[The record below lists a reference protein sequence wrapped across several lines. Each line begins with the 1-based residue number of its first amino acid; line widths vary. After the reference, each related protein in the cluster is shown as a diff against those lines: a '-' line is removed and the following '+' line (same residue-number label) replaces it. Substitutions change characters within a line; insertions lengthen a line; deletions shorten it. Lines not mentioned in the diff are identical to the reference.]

1 MNHDD
6 SPLRLSTCLLL
17 IAFRND
23 STLSLVIKEGKKG
36 GNSFGAIWYEGNIR
50 LIYYFELNSSFSHS
64 ILRNLTE
71 SSRLFLLTL
80 YAKYFN
86 WFFLDCTRIDQKLNG
101 KLSRSLCLLSH
112 PCRFRYHNDNN
123 RHIMQKNEVNFFF
136 IFVYFL
142 APVFMTTEWTS
153 ETACHKILWRAIFT
167 INCNEV
173 ASSFLH
179 RRLRHHHRCIQRQYS
194 GIWNKTERKTQKHW
208 TAAVLMFDEQHSK
221 G

>member
-1 MNHDD
+1 MSSSYCISQWLD
-6 SPLRLSTCLLL
+6 S
-17 IAFRND
+17 
-23 STLSLVIKEGKKG
+23 LSLVIKEGKKG

-86 WFFLDCTRIDQKLNG
+86 WFLIFSRLHKNWSEIEWKIVSFT
-101 KLSRSLCLLSH
+101 LSFVSSLSISISQRQQPAHHAKKWSEL
-112 PCRFRYHNDNN
+112 
-123 RHIMQKNEVNFFF
+123 FF